1 MSANRLFAIVTGAS
15 TGIGFEL
22 AKRCAQEGYDLLIA
36 ADEPEIESAAT
47 SLRSEGATV
56 AALQADLATIEG
68 VDKLYAATKGRQVD
82 ALLAN
87 AGRGLGH
94 GFLDQDFGKARR
106 VVDTNVTGTIYLVHK
121 GRQRHA
127 PPKCRQNPDHGIDCR
142 FHPRQLSGRVQRD
155 QGLPEFFFICTAG
168 RT

>member
-56 AALQADLATIEG
+56 EALQADLATIEG

-121 GRQRHA
+121 VGNDMRRRNA
-127 PPKCRQNPDHGIDCR
+127 GKILITGSIAVSPPAAFRPYTTG
-142 FHPRQLSGRVQRD
+142 PRPS
-155 QGLPEFFFICTAG
+155 
-168 RT
+168 